1 MIFYSLS
8 QAVEEFTFSCA
19 GYAVATYILGIGDRH
34 NDNIMMK
41 ESGQVLVNFFYLHV
55 IYKVCIIGLYL
66 FKVKGLVVFY
76 YNVQQIV
83 YRSLIYNQVR
93 IKTSYLLFTQQ
104 IIWISTSKQKTNFN
118 SCEEKSL
125 CFIIRILVILFLF
138 SQLFHIDFGHFLGNF
153 KSKLNIK
160 RERVPFILTSHFEY
174 VIKRGEKDKENFD
187 R

>member
-41 ESGQVLVNFFYLHV
+41 ESGQVLVNVFYLLV
-55 IYKVCIIGLYL
+55 IYKFCIIGLYI

-93 IKTSYLLFTQQ
+93 RQVIFYLHNKLYGSLHQNKRQ
-104 IIWISTSKQKTNFN
+104 ILTVVKKNPCVLS
-118 SCEEKSL
+118 
-125 CFIIRILVILFLF
+125 RIFGILFLF